1 MSSAFIKH
9 ISLRVF
15 AITVASTVSKS
26 LEFSLFQLDNL
37 QRSLIDPSRGLSHFL
52 TKFPVC
58 HLSDQVVNGGVSKFF
73 LQFYTRFPGRI
84 WFKSFFFLRGHF
96 NLRYSYETS
105 VGWYTY
111 FKTSLQPLT
120 ILRHLRSLEPKYK
133 YGGVMFSLLFSTN
146 VILSTDV
153 ISSTGPQRVYSHS
166 FLENGIH
173 TGGPVAS
180 VASSYSSWGSTSI
193 TGLDT
198 SELSASS
205 SCSDLSEIS
214 SSSEV
219 GNIFFTSS

>member
-1 MSSAFIKH
+1 M
-9 ISLRVF
+9 
-15 AITVASTVSKS
+15 VASANS
-26 LEFSLFQLDNL
+26 FSSSVHDFLDAFDLNHFSFWGDIL
-37 QRSLIDPSRGLSHFL
+37 TWGL
-52 TKFPVC
+52 
-58 HLSDQVVNGGVSKFF
+58 
-73 LQFYTRFPGRI
+73 
-84 WFKSFFFLRGHF
+84 
-96 NLRYSYETS
+96 YSYETS
-105 VGWYTY
+105 GGWYTY

-133 YGGVMFSLLFSTN
+133 YKYGGVMFSLLFSTN
-146 VILSTDV
+146 VISSTDV